1 MAIISYALGHE
12 NNSPVLILNHSFSA
26 TTIFKAV
33 TLEICGSI
41 WRKSLA
47 ILYGID
53 FIAHG
58 LVGWF
63 SFDWE
68 LIELSS
74 NSSFLPI
81 FG

>member
-26 TTIFKAV
+26 TTIFKAI

-41 WRKSLA
+41 WRKSIA

-58 LVGWF
+58 
-63 SFDWE
+63 
-68 LIELSS
+68 
-74 NSSFLPI
+74 
-81 FG
+81 